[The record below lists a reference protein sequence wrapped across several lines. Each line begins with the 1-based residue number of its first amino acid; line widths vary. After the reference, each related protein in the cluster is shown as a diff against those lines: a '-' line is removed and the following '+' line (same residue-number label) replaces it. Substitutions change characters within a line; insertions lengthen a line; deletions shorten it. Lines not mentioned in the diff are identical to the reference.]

1 VVREQAIAQ
10 NSLFLPSELDGMI
23 QSPLQLFV
31 IEFKLHD
38 SNVKGRV
45 IYFLAMGANFGKTR
59 TWNVKHD
66 YLACVHRQLIK
77 TLKLK
82 RFKKV

>member
-10 NSLFLPSELDGMI
+10 NSFFFLASEPDRMI
-23 QSPLQLFV
+23 QSLLQLFV
-31 IEFKLHD
+31 IEFKSHD

-45 IYFLAMGANFGKTR
+45 IYFLGMGANFGKTR

-66 YLACVHRQLIK
+66 YD
-77 TLKLK
+77 
-82 RFKKV
+82 